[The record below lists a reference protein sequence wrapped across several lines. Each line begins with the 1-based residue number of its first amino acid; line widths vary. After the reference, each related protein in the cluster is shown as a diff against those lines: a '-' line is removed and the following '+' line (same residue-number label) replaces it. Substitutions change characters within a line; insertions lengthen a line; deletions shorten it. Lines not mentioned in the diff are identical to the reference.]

1 MVEPENTNDP
11 AHPAEQVDA
20 QARQQTGQQKV
31 RLHINEAE
39 IKTSYTN
46 AFRTNCS
53 AEEVIIDFG
62 MNMVVPNPDAQQKGD
77 GSTQPAGE
85 ITFHVNDRVVMNYFT
100 AKRLAM
106 LLGQIVRQYEQR
118 FGDLN
123 LNAADRTQR

>member
-62 MNMVVPNPDAQQKGD
+62 MHMVVPNPDAQQKGD
-77 GSTQPAGE
+77 GRTQPAGE
-85 ITFHVNDRVVMNYFT
+85 LTFQPSVWLCCWG
-100 AKRLAM
+100 RLCASM
-106 LLGQIVRQYEQR
+106 SNGLVI
-118 FGDLN
+118 
-123 LNAADRTQR
+123 